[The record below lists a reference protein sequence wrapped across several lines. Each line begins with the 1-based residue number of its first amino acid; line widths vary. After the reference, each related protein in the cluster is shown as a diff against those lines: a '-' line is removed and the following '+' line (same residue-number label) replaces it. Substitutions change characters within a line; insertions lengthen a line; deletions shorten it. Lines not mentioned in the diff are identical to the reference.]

1 MSGEEDRTVDSP
13 GLIFTMRFNTLSLGT
28 KAFPGAVQLPWVD
41 LLHSQRDAKR
51 LTRGTEQE
59 MDNVGLLLVERVQAS
74 CWGSQRTCKTCD
86 PWCST
91 KQWHQRAWRADGLLG
106 TKCWIAH
113 SGSSGHGQKLKVRR
127 WVPQYQWGLRRFQV
141 SETSEFLV
149 SRT

>member
-1 MSGEEDRTVDSP
+1 LSLSVLLDTLPFSSRIYQKIERNKLSGEGDRTVDSP

-59 MDNVGLLLVERVQAS
+59 MDNVGLLLVERVQAP

-86 PWCST
+86 P
-91 KQWHQRAWRADGLLG
+91 
-106 TKCWIAH
+106 
-113 SGSSGHGQKLKVRR
+113 
-127 WVPQYQWGLRRFQV
+127 
-141 SETSEFLV
+141 
-149 SRT
+149 